1 MDVFR
6 QHSALVRV
14 VHDET
19 RGLATVAYSGPTSP
33 EAFSGLRKLVVP
45 AVAGSRA
52 LLVDVR
58 GMLLLDTAVSAI
70 DAGTFIGD
78 ESPPAAIIA
87 PVELADL
94 WKSYADDAAMRGII
108 RAVFIDPQLALDWA
122 LLWLGAAREH
132 RQHPASGLGTLREAP
147 HS

>member
-1 MDVFR
+1 MAVFR
-6 QHSALVRV
+6 QHSAQVRV
-14 VHDET
+14 VHDV
-19 RGLATVAYSGPTSP
+19 RGLATVTYSGPTSP
-33 EAFSGLRKLVVP
+33 ETFSGLRKLVVP
-45 AVAGSRA
+45 AIAGSGA

-58 GMLLLDTAVSAI
+58 GMLLLDTVVSAI

-87 PVELADL
+87 PLEVVDL
-94 WKSYADDAAMRGII
+94 WKGYADDAAMRGII

-122 LLWLGAAREH
+122 LLWLGLAQEYQ
-132 RQHPASGLGTLREAP
+132 QHPASGLGTLRETP

>member
-6 QHSALVRV
+6 QHSAQVRV
-14 VHDET
+14 MHDV
-19 RGLATVAYSGPTSP
+19 RGLATVTYSGPTSP
-33 EAFSGLRKLVVP
+33 ETFSGLRKMVVP

-58 GMLLLDTAVSAI
+58 GMLLLDTVVSAI

-78 ESPPAAIIA
+78 ESPPAAIVV

-94 WKSYADDAAMRGII
+94 WKGYADDAAHCGII
-108 RAVFIDPQLALDWA
+108 RAVFIDPELALDWA
-122 LLWLGAAREH
+122 LLWLGPARAH
-132 RQHPASGLGTLREAP
+132 RQHPVSRLRTLRETP